1 MLGLAGEGLLGGVLG
16 VDVEGEPE
24 RFAVGRLLREDLPL
38 RRRAAVRALG
48 HGLHREARCAPV
60 TPPVTI
66 LAVVH
71 RTTRA
76 TSDAHNV
83 APTIKAI
90 VDAAVA
96 AGLIPDDN
104 DDVVTEQTTRGR
116 GEILRPV
123 DPLTRRRTARPAITL
138 TITTTRQDAPA

>member
-1 MLGLAGEGLLGGVLG
+1 MTPASAKPAGEFARFTTIGT
-16 VDVEGEPE
+16 
-24 RFAVGRLLREDLPL
+24 RFASMNGS
-38 RRRAAVRALG
+38 RRNPRAHQALMNTWKALA
-48 HGLHREARCAPV
+48 LHAIREARCAPV

-123 DPLTRRRTARPAITL
+123 DPLTRRRTARPAITTNGARL
-138 TITTTRQDAPA
+138 